1 MKKILQVAHLTK
13 VYPPEKRGGAAFC
26 AVDGINFS
34 VGQGEIVG
42 LLGPN
47 GAGKSTTIQM
57 LIDTLKPSSGTI
69 EYFGKDLHQNRSEV
83 LQHVTFASTYIKM
96 PWRLTVME
104 NLWIYALLYGLNRK
118 QFNERVENF
127 LTFFGVWDQ
136 RHKTVG
142 MLSAGQITRIMLA
155 KAFIPYPKIVLLD
168 EPTASLDPDMAH
180 QVREFVKKQQKE
192 YGMSIIY
199 TSHNMDEVAAVC
211 DRVIFLNHGKIVA
224 LDTPDNLAKSVSL
237 ARVRLW
243 VKDGL
248 KRTERF
254 ATEQGLVS
262 HIEDREIVIE
272 IDEPAIAGFL
282 ASLADAQ
289 IEYSQISIDK
299 PTLEDYFLSMSKQE
313 QPK

>member
-1 MKKILQVAHLTK
+1 M
-13 VYPPEKRGGAAFC
+13 
-26 AVDGINFS
+26 
-34 VGQGEIVG
+34 
-42 LLGPN
+42 
-47 GAGKSTTIQM
+47 
-57 LIDTLKPSSGTI
+57 
-69 EYFGKDLHQNRSEV
+69 
-83 LQHVTFASTYIKM
+83 
-96 PWRLTVME
+96 
-104 NLWIYALLYGLNRK
+104 
-118 QFNERVENF
+118 ENF

-136 RHKTVG
+136 RHKTIG

-155 KAFIPYPKIVLLD
+155 KAFIPHPKIVLLD

-180 QVREFVKKQQKE
+180 QVRDFVKRQQKE

-254 ATEQGLVS
+254 ANEQGLVS
-262 HIEDREIVIE
+262 HIENREIVIE

-313 QPK
+313 QTT